1 MMEVIVGVFLV
12 MTFLFLYFV
21 WPILRHYFNYQ
32 KEKEQ
37 LEKRYNRLWR
47 SRRDLLV
54 SYRKSKVWE
63 TIVLTF
69 DFDVSC
75 RITWIGQSH
84 VKSL

>member
-1 MMEVIVGVFLV
+1 MEVIVGVFLV

-54 SYRKSKVWE
+54 G
-63 TIVLTF
+63 
-69 DFDVSC
+69 D
-75 RITWIGQSH
+75 
-84 VKSL
+84 